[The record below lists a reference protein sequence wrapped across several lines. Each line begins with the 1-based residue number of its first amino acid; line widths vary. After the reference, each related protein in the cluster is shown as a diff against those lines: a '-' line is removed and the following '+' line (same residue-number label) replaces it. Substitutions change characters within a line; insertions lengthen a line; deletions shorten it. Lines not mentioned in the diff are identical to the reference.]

1 MQLYGY
7 GVGPRSAEKPD
18 SSIPPRLWERLER
31 LKVSDMKRIVKTQK
45 APTDDLYYVSAADI
59 ADKLI
64 DRMRRGMDPLLFAS
78 CSLALLPAGPMSRT
92 YARRKLD

>member
-1 MQLYGY
+1 
-7 GVGPRSAEKPD
+7 
-18 SSIPPRLWERLER
+18 LER

-78 CSLALLPAGPMSRT
+78 SSLALLPVGPMSRT
-92 YARRKLD
+92 HARRKLD